1 MPHIEKSRCYI
12 EIFNEIMIM
21 IINYHMVS
29 FSEFNLDV
37 NMQFNMGYSLI
48 AVIFFV
54 VFVNIMSMV
63 RKQLEK
69 HKRIRVLK
77 QNRKNIVAQLLLIR

>member
-1 MPHIEKSRCYI
+1 LIYYAGSMPHIEKSRCYI

-37 NMQFNMGYSLI
+37 DMQFNMGYSLI
-48 AVIFFV
+48 GFIFLV
-54 VFVNIMSMV
+54 VFVNIMNMV
-63 RKQLEK
+63 IKQ
-69 HKRIRVLK
+69 I
-77 QNRKNIVAQLLLIR
+77 